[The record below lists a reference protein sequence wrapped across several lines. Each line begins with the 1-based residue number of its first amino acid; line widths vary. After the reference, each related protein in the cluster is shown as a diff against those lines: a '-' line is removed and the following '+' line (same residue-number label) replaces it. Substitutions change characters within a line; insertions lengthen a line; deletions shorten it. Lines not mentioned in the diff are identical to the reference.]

1 MVYNVNMLFLFFNN
15 PFVCVES
22 VKEEN
27 EERVNVQ
34 PGTSNT
40 QPIDMRHNEQLMAGQ
55 GAYYLLH
62 VVIHELTKLVYNY
75 SNINPTIKSCKSE
88 R

>member
-1 MVYNVNMLFLFFNN
+1 MVYNVKMLFLFYNN

-27 EERVNVQ
+27 AERVYVQ

-40 QPIDMRHNEQLMAGQ
+40 QPIDMRYNEQLLAGQ
-55 GAYYLLH
+55 G
-62 VVIHELTKLVYNY
+62 
-75 SNINPTIKSCKSE
+75 
-88 R
+88 